1 MDAEYRA
8 ELLRRFGK
16 AVEDLSPVEL
26 EQLMDYIRALRQS
39 GTHSSCEAVSCETL
53 IVASALGVSETDA
66 SALLVSGFAVSSGI
80 NSV

>member
-16 AVEDLSPVEL
+16 AVEDLSHGEL

-39 GTHSSCEAVSCETL
+39 GAHSSCEAVSCETL
-53 IVASALGVSETDA
+53 MAVSELGASVISFSDDGVASSE
-66 SALLVSGFAVSSGI
+66 SPK
-80 NSV
+80 

>member
-26 EQLMDYIRALRQS
+26 EQLMNYIRALRGS
-39 GTHSSCEAVSCETL
+39 G
-53 IVASALGVSETDA
+53 D
-66 SALLVSGFAVSSGI
+66 
-80 NSV
+80 

>member
-8 ELLRRFGK
+8 ELLRRFGE

-39 GTHSSCEAVSCETL
+39 GAHSSCEAVSCETL
-53 IVASALGVSETDA
+53 MGVSELGA
-66 SALLVSGFAVSSGI
+66 SVISFSDDGVASSE
-80 NSV
+80 SPK